1 MILMYRLLFA
11 LIFIFSLIIYP
22 SCNNNSEEEKSD
34 IKVQSIEDK
43 APDFVL
49 SDLEENR
56 VKLSDYKGKEVL
68 LVFGT
73 TWCPYCRAEIPHL
86 KKIHSQYKERG
97 LEIINIF
104 IQEGKK
110 KVSAYASKHELPYKV
125 LLDVDGRIAQG
136 YSVRG
141 VPTKFLISKDGDIL
155 CRACRSIDVL
165 LDILYS
171 L

>member
-1 MILMYRLLFA
+1 MYRLLFA
-11 LIFIFSLIIYP
+11 FIFIFSLFSYP
-22 SCNNNSEEEKSD
+22 SCNDNSKEEKWD
-34 IKVQSIEDK
+34 IKEQSIEKK

-49 SDLEENR
+49 NDLKENR

-86 KKIHSQYKERG
+86 KKTYSQYKEQG
-97 LEIINIF
+97 LEIINIY
-104 IQEGKK
+104 IQERKE
-110 KVSAYASKHELPYKV
+110 KVAAFAAKYELPYKV
-125 LLDVDGRIAQG
+125 LLDVDGSVAHG
-136 YSVRG
+136 YRVQG

-165 LDILYS
+165 LDTLFRS
-171 L
+171 